1 MKLVTVMN
9 EFVSISGY
17 AGLLS
22 TEEFD
27 YRTRKT
33 KADAVRE
40 VAHFLEC
47 KICKDVPTPPVVL
60 LLCCSQIVECGLC
73 FESCMQA
80 SDSCPLC
87 RAANPS
93 TVQLLGQDGLY
104 SFLKE
109 QSCSDDLTRVN
120 ME

>member
-1 MKLVTVMN
+1 MDLYLLQVMQDISQLKSLVIQQTQK
-9 EFVSISGY
+9 S
-17 AGLLS
+17 
-22 TEEFD
+22 
-27 YRTRKT
+27 
-33 KADAVRE
+33 KADAVKE

-60 LLCCSQIVECGLC
+60 LLCCSQIIGCELC

-93 TVQLLGQDGLY
+93 TVQLLGQDDLY

-109 QSCSDDLTRVN
+109 QSCSDDLPRVN